1 MARQELHSVNFPVGV
16 KKWSA
21 TLPTQTGRTHFN
33 RNDLFAVAHKAGNY
47 PVNWEAGRVW
57 IAGFSPL
64 NIVGLF
70 VQLVICKF
78 GKRIAQAAEVT
89 SFGNL

>member
-1 MARQELHSVNFPVGV
+1 
-16 KKWSA
+16 
-21 TLPTQTGRTHFN
+21 
-33 RNDLFAVAHKAGNY
+33 
-47 PVNWEAGRVW
+47 
-57 IAGFSPL
+57 
-64 NIVGLF
+64 LF